1 MPTSATN
8 FQISKL
14 DDEQRLV
21 FGYANVA
28 VSKST
33 SSGSG
38 GVEFFD
44 LQRDSIPAAELEKA
58 AYDFV
63 LEFRDTGE
71 MHEGGSVGRLVE
83 SIVFTPDKLQALATD
98 PVTGAVYEEGL
109 SVLKQL
115 FPPRWWVGFKLE
127 PASYQA
133 VKSGK
138 YKMFSIAGEADRTEV
153 SGV

>member
-1 MPTSATN
+1 MPTSATR
-8 FQISKL
+8 FVISKL
-14 DDEQRLV
+14 DDEQQLV

-33 SSGSG
+33 SGGSG

-44 LQRDSIPAAELEKA
+44 LQRDSIPPAELEKA

-71 MHEGGSVGRLVE
+71 MHKGGSVGQLIE
-83 SIVFTPDKLQALATD
+83 SIVFTPDKLKALATD
-98 PVTGAVYEEGL
+98 PVSGVVYEEGL

-115 FPPRWWVGFKLE
+115 LPPRWWVGFKLDKS
-127 PASYQA
+127 AYQA

-153 SGV
+153 AGV